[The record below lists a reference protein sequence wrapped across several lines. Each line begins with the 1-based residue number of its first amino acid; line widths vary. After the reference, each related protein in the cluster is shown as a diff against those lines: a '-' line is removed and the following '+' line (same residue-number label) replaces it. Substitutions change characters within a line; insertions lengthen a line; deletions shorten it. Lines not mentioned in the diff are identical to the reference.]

1 MVLTSTDSGSHSH
14 SPSPTLS
21 LSRADWRG
29 VAWCGLVPND
39 LCCDSPYLGM
49 VCASSAVSVSKE
61 FLQTELGL
69 FAKLFKL
76 KRAPHASLLHHTVR
90 LQLER

>member
-14 SPSPTLS
+14 SPTLS

-69 FAKLFKL
+69 FETST
-76 KRAPHASLLHHTVR
+76 ASLLHHTVR